1 MTVYII
7 SFTDKGD
14 ILNNKLKNIF
24 CNQEVK
30 SFKRKDRK
38 EKLSQWTQKAF
49 LTCDAIIFIGA
60 AGIAVRAI
68 APHISDK
75 SRDPAVIVCDELGK
89 YIIPILSGHIGR
101 ANEFAVRISKKI
113 NAIPVITTATDIN
126 EVWAVDNWAAEKNY
140 KINNIENIKYISS
153 AMLRNENIGIIND
166 IEITDKLPDNVIKNA
181 TSTNC
186 GIVLSPYIK
195 KPYIHTLN
203 LVPKCLSIGL
213 GSKRNADR
221 NALIELTNNILCE
234 NNIDIY
240 AIENSATIDI
250 KKDELSILKLCE
262 HLGTELKCYS
272 ADELNNIKGNFTK
285 SDFVR
290 SITGTDNVCE
300 RSAVKASNNGELI
313 IKKTV
318 GKDVTL
324 AIAINKGSVKE

>member
-38 EKLSQWTQKAF
+38 EKLSQWTKKAF
-49 LTCDAIIFIGA
+49 LNCDAIIFIGA

-68 APHISDK
+68 APYISDK

-101 ANEFAVRISKKI
+101 ANELAVKISKKI
-113 NAIPVITTATDIN
+113 NAVPVITTATDIN
-126 EVWAVDNWAAEKNY
+126 EVWAVDNWAVEKNY

-153 AMLRNENIGIIND
+153 AMLRNEKIGIIND
-166 IEITDKLPDNVIKNA
+166 IEITDKLPENVIKNA

-195 KPYIHTLN
+195 KPYVHTLN

-221 NALIELTNNILCE
+221 NALIELTNNILYE

-250 KKDELSILKLCE
+250 KKDELSIIKLCE

-272 ADELNNIKGNFTK
+272 AEELNNIKGNFTK

-290 SITGTDNVCE
+290 SVTGTDNVCE

-324 AIAINKGSVKE
+324 AIAINKGSVKG